1 MLFKYHERG
10 LLHQSPLL
18 CSHSAES
25 NRELMLNSGGGHSFH
40 AGDIYISLVPEAQ
53 GSTFHLL
60 SFLWDHTAQKQLVCS
75 F

>member
-10 LLHQSPLL
+10 FLHQSPLL

-25 NRELMLNSGGGHSFH
+25 NHELMLNIGGGQSFH
-40 AGDIYISLVPEAQ
+40 VGDIYISLVPEAQ
-53 GSTFHLL
+53 GPKFHLL